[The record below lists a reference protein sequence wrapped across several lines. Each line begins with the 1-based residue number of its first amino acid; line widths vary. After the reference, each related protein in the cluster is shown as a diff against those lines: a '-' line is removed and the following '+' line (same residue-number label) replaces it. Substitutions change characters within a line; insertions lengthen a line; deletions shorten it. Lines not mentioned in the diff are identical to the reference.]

1 MQKLHQISIK
11 IFKSIQNG
19 STWSYCEKNTFLK
32 NTTCGIQQ
40 GSILGPLLFL
50 IFMNNFK
57 YVTNLLNAG
66 NDYQCT
72 SFLLY
77 SDMWEE

>member
-1 MQKLHQISIK
+1 MQKLHSVSIK

-19 STWSYCEKNTFLK
+19 STKKNTFLK

-40 GSILGPLLFL
+40 VSILGTLLLL

-57 YVTNLLNAG
+57 YVINLLHAG

-77 SDMWEE
+77 SGMLEE